1 MKLKSLILQGFKSF
15 YDRTVIEFHEG
26 VTAVVGPNGSGK
38 SNITDAI
45 RWVLG
50 EQSSKNLRVDKM
62 DELIFAGTENK
73 RALSFAEVTLVMD
86 NSDHSIDIEY
96 TEVHVTRRIYRNGES
111 EYLLN
116 NNVCRLKDITELF
129 LDTGIGKDGYSMIGQ
144 GRVDSILS
152 GRSDLRRKML
162 DEASGISKYK
172 LRHQEASR
180 KLEHTEQNLIRIK
193 DILAEISKQKEPLE
207 SQAKKAHKYLNLRE
221 ELKELDLAYLYYL
234 IENQEKIQEDL
245 EESIK
250 SNAQNIELA
259 ETEKNKL
266 LEESA
271 ARREQIQLLN
281 HQISG
286 LNNNL
291 DENRSIMS
299 NSKQALA
306 LYQQELHSITII
318 NEEQVADKESA
329 NLRLKDIEKEV
340 LKAKEF
346 LSGINLEIDTTS
358 NNFQEKSSKLSAL
371 ESTSKND
378 IAEITACKSQLNE
391 ITAKIS
397 IAEKNLQN
405 DLTNQEVLKQHK
417 LILHKEEE
425 TLKNELAD
433 LENTFS
439 KLNTDKTELN
449 NVIQEIQNKLNE
461 LTIEQ
466 EQFENTLNTK
476 ITEANNIQNSLNES
490 KYQLSTQ
497 ESLQSSYEGYSY
509 TVKNLMNRIKDSH
522 TSVLG
527 PLASLLK
534 VPKEYE
540 TAISNALGASSQ
552 NIVVETEHDAQ
563 EMINILKKDKLGR
576 ATFLPINQIHA
587 NEIQDHLLDKV
598 SRLKGYL
605 GLASDVI
612 SYDNKIDNV
621 VRYSLGRTVVADT
634 LENAVNMA
642 KSTGFKVR
650 IVSLDGD
657 LMNTGGS
664 MSGGSNKSNN
674 QTSSL
679 LGRKRIIS
687 DLKLLISKYEKEL
700 NILSEGIQN
709 STLKFEKN
717 KDELA
722 GLKNSIDSEK
732 DKLFEINLRI
742 EQNQESIAKIDSQL
756 AQNQSDLNHIAE
768 QESTQSSDLNQKFA
782 EMDVLKSNSKDIQEK
797 LELLEANLEKRK
809 AEQEDL
815 FILKSQVEV
824 QLAKL
829 NEQKNSNEL
838 ILKRLTA
845 EQSELLNSIEKQNT
859 TQQRNADRSI
869 ELDSLIVEENNK
881 LTEKTSVEE
890 KLLEQIEKLKAD
902 LELANKSIESSSENL
917 NTVSSY
923 LTKLGQE
930 QGRLEQKLE
939 NNKTNLMDQRS
950 KLWEEYNLTFAD
962 KDKWYRDDLDLDST
976 KTSIDKLRKQIKN
989 LGEVNVQAIEE
1000 SKSVN
1005 ERYEF
1010 TLKQKEDVEL
1020 AAKDLKELIKYL
1032 LDKMKTQFTDAFK
1045 FINEQFNTVFQ
1056 ELFAGGFAELS
1067 LNEENDILNSE
1078 INIIASPP
1086 GKKVQNIL
1094 SLSGGE
1100 RCLTAIALLFAIQ
1113 KLNPA
1118 PFCVL
1123 DEVEAALDEANIFR
1137 FADYISRHSKETQY
1151 VLVTHRRG
1159 TMESANTIY
1168 GITMPERGVSKVISL
1183 NLDKNVQLAGL
1194 DLD

>member
-73 RALSFAEVTLVMD
+73 RALSFAEITLVMD
-86 NSDHSIDIEY
+86 NSDHSIEIDY
-96 TEVHVTRRIYRNGES
+96 PEVHVTRRIYRNGES

-116 NNVCRLKDITELF
+116 NNTCRLKDITELF

-180 KLEHTEQNLIRIK
+180 KLEHTEQNLIRIN
-193 DILAEISKQKEPLE
+193 DILSEISKQKEPLE
-207 SQAKKAHKYLNLRE
+207 KQAKKAHKYLNLRE

-234 IENQEKIQEDL
+234 IENQEKIQQDL
-245 EESIK
+245 EKSIK
-250 SNAQNIELA
+250 ENAQNIELA
-259 ETEKNKL
+259 ETEKNKIL
-266 LEESA
+266 DDSA
-271 ARREQIQLLN
+271 ANREQIQLLN
-281 HQISG
+281 LQISG
-286 LNNNL
+286 LNNNF
-291 DENRSIMS
+291 DENRAIIT

-306 LYQQELHSITII
+306 LYQQELQSIASMH
-318 NEEQVADKESA
+318 EEQVADNESA
-329 NLRLKDIEKEV
+329 NLRLKDIEEE
-340 LKAKEF
+340 LFKAKEF
-346 LSGINLEIDTTS
+346 LSGINLEIDKVS
-358 NNFQEKSSKLSAL
+358 NEFQEKSSKLSDL
-371 ESTSKND
+371 ENVSKSD
-378 IAEITACKSQLNE
+378 IAEITSFKSQLNE
-391 ITAKIS
+391 LTAKIS

-417 LILHKEEE
+417 LILNKEEA
-425 TLKNELAD
+425 TLRNELAD
-433 LENTFS
+433 LENVFS
-439 KLNTDKTELN
+439 KLTTEKTKISNLINEFQDKL
-449 NVIQEIQNKLNE
+449 KS
-461 LTIEQ
+461 LTKEQ
-466 EQFENTLNTK
+466 EQFENNLNSK
-476 ITEANNIQNSLNES
+476 INEANTLQNSLNES
-490 KYQLSTQ
+490 KYQLKTQ
-497 ESLQSSYEGYSY
+497 ESLQNSYEGYSY
-509 TVKNLMNRIKDSH
+509 AVKNLMNKIKDSH
-522 TSVLG
+522 NSVLG

-534 VPKEYE
+534 VPEKFE

-552 NIVVETEHDAQ
+552 NIVVETERDAQ

-576 ATFLPINQIHA
+576 ATFLPINQINP
-587 NEIQDHLLDKV
+587 NEIQDHLMDTV

-605 GLASDVI
+605 GVASDVI
-612 SYDNKIDNV
+612 SYDSKIDNV
-621 VRYSLGRTVVADT
+621 VSYALGRTVVADT

-642 KSTGFKVR
+642 KNTGFKVR

-679 LGRKRIIS
+679 LGRKRVIS
-687 DLKLLISKYEKEL
+687 DLKFLITRNQNEL
-700 NILSEGIQN
+700 KSLSEEIQN

-717 KDELA
+717 KELLEE
-722 GLKNSIDSEK
+722 LKHNNALEK
-732 DKLFEINLRI
+732 DKLLAINLKI
-742 EQNQESIAKIDSQL
+742 EQNQESVAKLDSQL

-768 QESTQSSDLNQKFA
+768 QESTQSSDLSQKFA
-782 EMDVLKSNSKDIQEK
+782 EMDELKSSSKDLEERIEK
-797 LELLEANLEKRK
+797 LEANLEKRK
-809 AEQEDL
+809 AEQEEL
-815 FILKSQVEV
+815 FVLKSQIEV
-824 QLAKL
+824 QFAKL

-838 ILKRLTA
+838 IYKRLTT
-845 EQSELLNSIEKQNT
+845 EQNELLSSIEKQNS
-859 TQQRNADRSI
+859 TQQRNADRSV

-881 LTEKTSVEE
+881 LAEKTSVEE
-890 KLLEQIEKLKAD
+890 KLLEEIEKLKSD

-962 KDKWYRDDLDLDST
+962 KDNWYRDDLDLDRT
-976 KTSIDKLRKQIKN
+976 KTSIDRLRKQIKS
-989 LGEVNVQAIEE
+989 LGEVNIQAIEE

-1005 ERYEF
+1005 DRYDF

-1032 LDKMKTQFTDAFK
+1032 LDKMKSQFSDAFK
-1045 FINEQFNTVFQ
+1045 FINEQFNAVFK

-1183 NLDKNVQLAGL
+1183 NLDNNAHLAGL